1 MFNSNIPASSLLSID
16 SGGLLMGG
24 HTPKTPEILNSLIAM
39 TNPLENF
46 SYSSAAAA
54 AAAVSV
60 ASSSAS
66 CSAASTPVVTVR
78 HFNGHPNGQVSDFPH
93 IHRVDTCRILNV
105 RILYMY
111 FQSHSQDSSHSSC
124 SGSPLDSPAGT
135 ATTPSVQQVNQLKL
149 VQPSVLL
156 EALLGPFLPGTF
168 THTNIHSSKLI
179 YVYF

>member
-135 ATTPSVQQVNQLKL
+135 ATTPSVQQVNQSKSCGIKISTTICIAGSI
-149 VQPSVLL
+149 VRSFF
-156 EALLGPFLPGTF
+156 ARHIH
-168 THTNIHSSKLI
+168 THKHT
-179 YVYF
+179 